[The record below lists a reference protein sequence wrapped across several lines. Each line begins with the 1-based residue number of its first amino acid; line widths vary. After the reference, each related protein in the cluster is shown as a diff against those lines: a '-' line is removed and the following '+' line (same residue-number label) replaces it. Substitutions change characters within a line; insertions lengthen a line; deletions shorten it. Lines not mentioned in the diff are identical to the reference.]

1 MLRIQKRLDSRCF
14 YIVFVFLQNQG
25 DDFLLFFC
33 FVIVSLVK
41 ATDRQLKKLKN
52 RFFLCSLSTYTN
64 EEKKFSEQGKKFIE
78 KRNQMKSK
86 FMKLFRIR
94 IIRIGRII

>member
-1 MLRIQKRLDSRCF
+1 MFLYCFCFSAKSRRRF
-14 YIVFVFLQNQG
+14 FVI
-25 DDFLLFFC
+25 FC
-33 FVIVSLVK
+33 FVLVSLVK

-52 RFFLCSLSTYTN
+52 RFFLCSLSMYTN

>member
-1 MLRIQKRLDSRCF
+1 MLRIQKRLNSRCF

-64 EEKKFSEQGKKFIE
+64 EEKNFLSKE
-78 KRNQMKSK
+78 KNLLRKEIK
-86 FMKLFRIR
+86 
-94 IIRIGRII
+94 